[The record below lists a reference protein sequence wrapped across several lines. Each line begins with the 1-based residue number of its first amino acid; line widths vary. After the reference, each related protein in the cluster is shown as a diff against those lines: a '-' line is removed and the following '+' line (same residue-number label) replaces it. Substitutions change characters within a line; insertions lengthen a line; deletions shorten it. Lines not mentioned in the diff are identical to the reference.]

1 MANEFNI
8 RNLILQSHGYVGRS
22 YPDLQ
27 NRTPIPESNIG
38 KAVFAK
44 DVLGRPMFMDFS
56 IAGVQLPNEPL
67 VTINTRKVIQET
79 VLVSNKK
86 RGTVKEF
93 ISAGD
98 YQIKIEGVCIIPG
111 QKNYPEEQVK
121 SVIDLCERNEALE
134 VDNDIADL
142 FGIYKLVIKD
152 YGFGNMQGKP
162 YSQNFYINA
171 VSDDDFYATVSENKK
186 ITSL

>member
-8 RNLILQSHGYVGRS
+8 KNLILQSHGYVS
-22 YPDLQ
+22 EAYPDLR

-44 DVLGRPMFMDFS
+44 DSLGRPMFMDFS
-56 IAGVQLPNEPL
+56 IAGKKLPNEPL
-67 VTINTRKVIQET
+67 VTINTRKIIQET
-79 VLVSNKK
+79 VLVSSEK

-93 ISAGD
+93 ISSGD

-121 SVIDLCERNEALE
+121 AVIDLCERNEALE
-134 VDNDIADL
+134 VDNDITDL

-162 YSQNFYINA
+162 YSQSFYINA
-171 VSDDDFYATVSENKK
+171 VSDDDFYATVSSNK
-186 ITSL
+186 ITRL

>member
-27 NRTPIPESNIG
+27 NRTPLPESNIG

-44 DVLGRPMFMDFS
+44 DALGRPMFMDCV
-56 IAGVQLPNEPL
+56 IDGMRLPNEPL
-67 VTINTRKVIQET
+67 ITINTRKVIQET
-79 VLVSNKK
+79 VLVGSKR

-111 QKNYPEEQVK
+111 QKIYPEEQVK
-121 SVIDLCERNEALE
+121 DIIEICDNNKALE
-134 VDNDIADL
+134 VENDITDL
-142 FGIYKLVIKD
+142 FGIHRLVIKD

-162 YSQNFYINA
+162 YSQTYYINA
-171 VSDDDFYATVSENKK
+171 VSDEDFYAVLKDKRN
-186 ITSL
+186 I